1 MIYCKRCL
9 YPANHPL
16 GLVFD
21 AQGVCSGC
29 RVHEEKDNLDWIER
43 GHRLESIFKHYRGK
57 AGARFDCIVP
67 VSGARDSWF
76 IVDLV
81 KRVHGMNPLTVS
93 YNRHYNTERG
103 IRNLAYLRAS
113 LDVDYVQQIVAPQTV
128 KRVIRETLYRRGSF
142 HWHAIAGQTVWPVQ
156 IAVKLK
162 IPLIVWGHHQGL
174 DQVGMFSHTDE
185 VEMTRKYR
193 MEHDLM
199 GLEAEDLVGGPE
211 GLMESDLVPWIYPH
225 DRELASVG
233 VRGIYLGNFVR
244 WDTKAQHE
252 RMLDRYGYETAPQA
266 RTFDTYSDVD
276 CLHYSGL
283 HDWVKFR
290 KWGYSKVTD
299 HATREIRLRRMSREE
314 GVAFMAQYQD
324 VPPPDKAAFL
334 SWSGVSEAEFDASID
349 RLRDPTIWSRDGSG
363 QWVLTDDVTR
373 HARRTR
379 LEPDRLERR
388 EDRCEFRVTENKD
401 PAADK
406 SRPVLMARGHVD
418 GHPPRNIL
426 KKPTEECVR
435 EGARESQ

>member
-21 AQGVCSGC
+21 EEGVCSGC
-29 RVHEEKDNLDWIER
+29 RVHEEKDSLDWAER
-43 GHRLESIFKHYRGK
+43 GRRLQAILAGYRGR
-57 AGARFDCIVP
+57 AGHRFDCIVP
-67 VSGARDSWF
+67 VSGAGDSWF

-81 KRVHGMNPLTVS
+81 KRVHGMNPLVVS
-93 YNRHYNTERG
+93 YNRHYNTKRG

-113 LDVDYVQQIVAPQTV
+113 LDVDYLQKVVAPQTV
-128 KRVIRETLYRRGSF
+128 KRVIRETLERRGSF

-156 IAVKLK
+156 VAVKLK

-199 GLEAEDLVGGPE
+199 GLEAEDLIGGAK
-211 GLMESDLVPWIYPH
+211 GLSESDLVPWIYPH
-225 DRELASVG
+225 DRELAEVG

-252 RMLDRYGYETAPQA
+252 RMLDRYGYETAAQA

-283 HDWVKFR
+283 HDWVKLA
-290 KWGYSKVTD
+290 KWGYGKVTD
-299 HATREIRLRRMSREE
+299 HASREIRLCRMSRED
-314 GVAFMAQYQD
+314 GIAMVAAHQNREA
-324 VPPPDKAAFL
+324 PDKPAFL
-334 SWSGVSEAEFDASID
+334 AWAGISEADFESCVDRFRDSAIWRKDADGTWQLLDSIANH
-349 RLRDPTIWSRDGSG
+349 SG
-363 QWVLTDDVTR
+363 
-373 HARRTR
+373 
-379 LEPDRLERR
+379 EPGVDAARLERR
-388 EDRCEFRVTENKD
+388 EAICEFRLTGSKD
-401 PAADK
+401 PDADET
-406 SRPVLMARGHVD
+406 RPVLMARGHVD
-418 GHPPRNIL
+418 AYP
-426 KKPTEECVR
+426 VR
-435 EGARESQ
+435 SVIGS